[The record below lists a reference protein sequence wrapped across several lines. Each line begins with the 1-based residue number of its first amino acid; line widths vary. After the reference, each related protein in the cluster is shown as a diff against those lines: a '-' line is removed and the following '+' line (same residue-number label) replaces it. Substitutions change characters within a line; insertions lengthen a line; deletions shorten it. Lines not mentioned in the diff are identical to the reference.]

1 MGVSRFGLIMFAG
14 LKKWVGGLL
23 VVVGFLRRWRK
34 IMIDFSDFNKRVE
47 GIIDE
52 YEEDFAARPRASML
66 SLARISFINGYDARQ
81 EECEADLKLL
91 VERLKKRVL
100 SEVSSASE
108 AFTYREAL
116 VMVYLLIEEV
126 FNQ

>member
-1 MGVSRFGLIMFAG
+1 
-14 LKKWVGGLL
+14 
-23 VVVGFLRRWRK
+23 
-34 IMIDFSDFNKRVE
+34 MIDFSDFNKRVE